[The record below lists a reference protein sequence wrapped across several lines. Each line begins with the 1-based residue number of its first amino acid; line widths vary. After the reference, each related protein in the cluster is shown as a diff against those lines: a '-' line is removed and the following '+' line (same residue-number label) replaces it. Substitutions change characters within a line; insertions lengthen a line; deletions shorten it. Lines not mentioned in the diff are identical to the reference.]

1 VNGPTTGSVF
11 EIWDASPPGSEAWTW
26 RDQELMVDGELMV
39 RNVAVPTLEV
49 FTPAAEPNGTAVIV
63 APGGAYH
70 FLMVEQEGRGLAR
83 PLAALGV
90 IAFVLRYRL
99 RHTPE
104 DDDEM
109 LTHLQVLGEHSRA
122 TPWSAG
128 TRAIIGE
135 EAERASDLAHEDGR
149 QAVRFARRHA
159 TEWGIDPTR
168 IGVAGFSAGGG
179 VAMAAATSADN
190 ASRPDFVACLYGKA
204 PRNPA
209 VPDRAPPLFL
219 VHALDDPAVPPD
231 ESVLTWQTWRNAGH
245 EAELHLFHSGGHGFG
260 VKRQDL
266 ASDAWILLYESWLRG
281 LGMLDRP
288 CESPLKTRRV

>member
-1 VNGPTTGSVF
+1 MGPRPATGSVI
-11 EIWDASPPGSEAWTW
+11 EIWDGNPPGSEAWTW
-26 RDQELMVDGELMV
+26 RDQELVVDGELMV

-49 FTPAAEPNGTAVIV
+49 FTPTAEPNGTAVIV

-70 FLMVEQEGRGLAR
+70 FLMVEHEGRGLAR
-83 PLAALGV
+83 QLAALGV
-90 IAFVLRYRL
+90 TALVLRYRV

-149 QAVRFARRHA
+149 QAVRFARRQA

-168 IGVAGFSAGGG
+168 IGIVGFSAGGG
-179 VAMAAATSADN
+179 VAMAAATSVDD
-190 ASRPDFVACLYGKA
+190 ASRPDFAACLYSQA
-204 PRNPA
+204 PRHTA
-209 VPDRAPPLFL
+209 VPGRAPPLFL

-231 ESVLTWQTWRNAGH
+231 ESVLTWQTWRSAGQH
-245 EAELHLFHSGGHGFG
+245 AELHLFLSGGHGFG

-266 ASDAWILLYESWLRG
+266 ATDAWTLLHESWLRG
-281 LGMLDRP
+281 LGMLDRAP
-288 CESPLKTRRV
+288 